1 MELEF
6 NIEDLLNAKRVENNR
21 IEFKS
26 GWNPDDIYKSICAWA
41 NDFDN
46 QGGGYIVIGVEEEH
60 GIAKRP
66 VKGIQKEV
74 LDKIQREMV
83 GYNKKIVPAYF
94 PKTIIEEVDNRYI
107 IVLWVPTGTQRPYKM
122 AEHVTAKKEKPS
134 RYFIRYNSSSIAAS
148 PEQEQELIAMAS
160 RVPFDVQAN
169 PSAALDD
176 ISPILLENHLRT
188 TGSRLAEDVR
198 KRGIG
203 AVLEEMQLLDGPSEC
218 VRLKNVALMMF
229 CEYPEK
235 FFPYTQVE
243 ITKFPEG
250 SVRAPNNFIEIPPIK
265 GSVPT
270 IIRRTMEKLQDMV
283 IEERITKVDYQ
294 MESLRRVSYPYQAL
308 EEVIVNAFYHRD
320 YLSYEPVQI
329 EIEPECINVISFPGI
344 DRSIPMDVIQKGE
357 RFRTR
362 RYRNRRLGEF
372 LKEIDLSEGRSTG
385 IPTIQ
390 DELSRNGSPKAVFV
404 TDDDRQGLRVE
415 IGIHPD
421 FIQQKVDIETEKV
434 DIETEKVDIEAEKV
448 DTEQLIKKYTLY
460 LRQRG
465 AKDPTIQNV
474 KLLFEKIGLENPFG
488 RKDVIDCVG
497 LKPSSASKLIKKMA
511 DFYIIAPI
519 EGQGKGKYIFI
530 EMKKEDHSNNKQH

>member
-6 NIEDLLNAKRVENNR
+6 SIEDLLKAKRVEGNR
-21 IEFKS
+21 IEFKA
-26 GWNPDDIYKSICAWA
+26 GWNPDDIYKSVCAWA

-66 VKGIQKEV
+66 VKGIKKET
-74 LDKIQREMV
+74 LDRIQREMV
-83 GYNKKIVPAYF
+83 GFNKKIVPAYF
-94 PKTIIEEVDNRYI
+94 PKTIIEEVDDQSI
-107 IVLWVPTGTQRPYKM
+107 IVLWVPTGAQRPYKM

-134 RYFIRYNSSSIAAS
+134 KYFIRYNSSSIAAS
-148 PEQEQELIAMAS
+148 PEQEQELISMAS

-169 PSAALDD
+169 PNATMDD
-176 ISPILLENHLRT
+176 ISPILLERHLRA
-188 TGSRLAEDVR
+188 TGSRLAKDVR
-198 KRGIG
+198 NRGVE
-203 AVLEEMQLLDGPSEC
+203 AVLEEMQLLEGPAEC
-218 VRLKNVALMMF
+218 IKLKNVALMMF

-250 SVRAPNNFIEIPPIK
+250 SIREPNNFIEIPPIK

-372 LKEIDLSEGRSTG
+372 LKEIDLCEGRSTG

-415 IGIHPD
+415 IAIHPD
-421 FIQQKVDIETEKV
+421 FLHERIDIEEGKVDIETEKV
-434 DIETEKVDIEAEKV
+434 DIETRKVDIE
-448 DTEQLIKKYTLY
+448 QLKRQYAAY
-460 LRQRG
+460 LKQKG
-465 AKDPTIQNV
+465 AKEPTIQNV
-474 KLLFEKIGLENPFG
+474 NLLLEEFGLEYPFG
-488 RKDVIDCVG
+488 RNAVADCTG
-497 LKPSSASKLIKKMA
+497 LKPSSASKLIKKLA
-511 DFYIIAPI
+511 DYCVIIPI

-530 EMKKEDHSNNKQH
+530 ENETRRPYY